1 MVFVFFINLL
11 TAIFIGLKVT
21 GLIAW
26 SWLYVLLPSI
36 ILVGLFGFIII
47 ISIITMIVI
56 SIYDMVRGDK

>member
-1 MVFVFFINLL
+1 MMFVFFINLL